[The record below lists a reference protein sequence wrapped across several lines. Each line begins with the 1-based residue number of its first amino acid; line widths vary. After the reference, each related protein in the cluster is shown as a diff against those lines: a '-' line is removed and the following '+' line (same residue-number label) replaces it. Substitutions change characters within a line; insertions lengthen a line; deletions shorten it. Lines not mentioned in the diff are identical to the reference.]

1 MRNSKFKIQ
10 NYDKQVAVSSSRLS
24 KECKHSLLSFRSVGS
39 KLGLRLNGL
48 AAYMTC
54 CVALVLTCNIAFA
67 QETGESSGVKSSER
81 VIPANAPKI
90 SGTVEPDSI
99 GIGDRFLYSIDVE
112 KDLMQEVYFPDF
124 KNEEEG
130 YYSLIEDRPIDTLS
144 REGRKL
150 KLRKS
155 YLMAAFQEGIHRMLP
170 EVMYL
175 DKNIV
180 DTLQGDDT
188 LKLLVT
194 TFQIDSTSHSVYD
207 IKPQRTMKFK
217 FGEISGYV
225 TWSIVAIVVLVLV
238 FLVVKRIL
246 AHYGKNFSDI
256 FKPAPPLPP
265 HEIALRD
272 LRQLHSERLW
282 QEGKHK
288 LYYSNLT
295 DILRAYI
302 AGEWGVGALEMTSD
316 EIIEAMRDVDLPRK
330 QAMDLTEI
338 LRSADLVKFAK
349 AMPEADENEGAY
361 SAAWEFV
368 IQTMPQ
374 PEEESEDK
382 DEDQKK

>member
-1 MRNSKFKIQ
+1 MNSKCKIQ

-39 KLGLRLNGL
+39 KLELGLNRL

-67 QETGESSGVKSSER
+67 QADQSSGVKPSER

-99 GIGDRFLYSIDVE
+99 GIGDRFLYTIEVE
-112 KDLMQEVYFPDF
+112 RDLMQEVYFPDF
-124 KNEEEG
+124 KQSVEHYEM
-130 YYSLIEDRPIDTLS
+130 IEDRPVDTLS

-155 YLMAAFQEGIHRMLP
+155 YLMAAFQEGIHKVLP

-175 DKNIV
+175 DKNII
-180 DTLQGDDT
+180 DTLRGNDT
-188 LKLLVT
+188 LRLMVT
-194 TFQIDSTSHSVYD
+194 TFEIDSTSHTIFD
-207 IKPQRTMKFK
+207 IKPQRTLKFK

-225 TWSIVAIVVLVLV
+225 SWTIIAIIILVLL
-238 FLVVKRIL
+238 FLVAKRIL
-246 AHYGKNFSDI
+246 AHYGKSFSDI

-272 LRQLHSERLW
+272 LKKLHSERLW
-282 QEGKHK
+282 QEDKHK
-288 LYYSNLT
+288 LYYSGLT

-302 AGEWGVGALEMTSD
+302 AGQFGVGALEMTSD
-316 EIIEAMRDVDLPRK
+316 EIIEAMRGVEIPQK
-330 QAMDLTEI
+330 QKMDLTEL
-338 LRSADLVKFAK
+338 LRDADLVKFAK
-349 AMPEADENEGAY
+349 AMPEAEANEAAY
-361 SAAWEFV
+361 TMALNFV
-368 IQTMPQ
+368 EQTMPQ
-374 PEEESEDK
+374 PEEED
-382 DEDQKK
+382 DEKKE

>member
-1 MRNSKFKIQ
+1 MNSEFKIQ

-39 KLGLRLNGL
+39 KLGSRLNKL

-67 QETGESSGVKSSER
+67 QEADQSSGVKPSER

-99 GIGDRFLYSIDVE
+99 GIGDRFLYTIEVE
-112 KDLMQEVYFPDF
+112 RDLMQEVYFPDF
-124 KNEEEG
+124 KQSVEHYEM
-130 YYSLIEDRPIDTLS
+130 IEDRPVDTLS

-155 YLMAAFQEGIHRMLP
+155 YLMAAFQEGIHKVLP

-175 DKNIV
+175 DKNII
-180 DTLQGDDT
+180 DTLRGDDT
-188 LKLLVT
+188 LRLMVT
-194 TFQIDSTSHSVYD
+194 TFEIDSTSHTIFD
-207 IKPQRTMKFK
+207 IKPQRTLKFK

-225 TWSIVAIVVLVLV
+225 TWTIIAIIIVVLL
-238 FLVVKRIL
+238 FLVAKRIL
-246 AHYGKNFSDI
+246 AHYGKSFSDI

-272 LRQLHSERLW
+272 LKKLHSERLW
-282 QEGKHK
+282 QEGNHK
-288 LYYSNLT
+288 LYYSGLT

-302 AGEWGVGALEMTSD
+302 AGQFGVGALEMTSD
-316 EIIEAMRDVDLPRK
+316 EIIEAMRGVEIPQK
-330 QAMDLTEI
+330 QKMDLTEL
-338 LRSADLVKFAK
+338 LRDADLVKFAK
-349 AMPEADENEGAY
+349 AMPEAEANEAAY
-361 SAAWEFV
+361 TMALNFV
-368 IQTMPQ
+368 EQTMPQ
-374 PEEESEDK
+374 PEEED
-382 DEDQKK
+382 DEKKE